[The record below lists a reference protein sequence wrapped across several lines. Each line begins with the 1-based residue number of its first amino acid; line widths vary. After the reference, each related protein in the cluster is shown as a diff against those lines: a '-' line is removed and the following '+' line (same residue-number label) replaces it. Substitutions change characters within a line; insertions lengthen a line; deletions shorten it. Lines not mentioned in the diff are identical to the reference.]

1 MGISRNGGLLKFKMA
16 AQNLSFGALHFWKS
30 VLYFKRHTLIVTREN
45 RHTLIVPLVT
55 ATMIVRALNKVSFKE
70 MFGKWAYR
78 EMGGGVKIRGCQRK
92 MTKRDKSVKFLVSVV

>member
-1 MGISRNGGLLKFKMA
+1 MHFGIFIEFIN
-16 AQNLSFGALHFWKS
+16 
-30 VLYFKRHTLIVTREN
+30 
-45 RHTLIVPLVT
+45 